1 MGIKELEVKLP
12 SHLKSAAASFEDG
25 LVDDKCLKCAF
36 LREHRDLIW
45 RDAVI
50 SHFVGLTVRQREVLE
65 RVLAG
70 QPSKVIA
77 ADLGI
82 SQRTVENH
90 RAKIMQR
97 TGSKS
102 LPALGRLATV
112 AAWSG
117 DTNLQSGDVSA
128 RSGTAGWQARAMS

>member
-1 MGIKELEVKLP
+1 
-12 SHLKSAAASFEDG
+12 
-25 LVDDKCLKCAF
+25 
-36 LREHRDLIW
+36 
-45 RDAVI
+45 
-50 SHFVGLTVRQREVLE
+50 
-65 RVLAG
+65 
-70 QPSKVIA
+70 
-77 ADLGI
+77 
-82 SQRTVENH
+82 VENH